1 MNSDVLE
8 KLDEEIFHYTAY
20 PSGLQISAVAE
31 ALVKRYPCL
40 REPRTSFSGLYGW
53 QQRLKY
59 KMANYRSKIRR
70 RDVPCLELDIN
81 SLRRRP
87 NGEQQPAKNCKRPRR
102 AEVNYLSPHP
112 SGETGDSLEV
122 CWSGCVGASVL
133 VSEWGQMCVC
143 VALSLGM

>member
-59 KMANYRSKIRR
+59 KMANYR
-70 RDVPCLELDIN
+70 
-81 SLRRRP
+81 
-87 NGEQQPAKNCKRPRR
+87 
-102 AEVNYLSPHP
+102 
-112 SGETGDSLEV
+112 
-122 CWSGCVGASVL
+122 
-133 VSEWGQMCVC
+133 
-143 VALSLGM
+143 